1 MHVTMEST
9 EWPKRQATVALIL
22 TTTAFAICFACWV
35 INAMLVTYLVQNGV
49 FDFSAEQ
56 IGWLMA
62 TPILTGAISRVPLGI
77 LTDRYGGR
85 IVLTILLFSCAV
97 PMYMLSHS
105 TSYMGFLICS
115 LGFGFV
121 GGGFAVGVGYVSS
134 WYPSEKQ
141 GTALGIFGM
150 GNAGAAITSLAAPSL
165 LTFLSTDADPAEAWR
180 RLPQLYAAVLV
191 IMGLIFFFGSKTR
204 LLANAGEKSL
214 AERLSPLKSGRVW
227 RFGLY
232 YALVFGSFV
241 AISQW
246 LVPYSVNVYQ
256 ISLAE
261 AGMLAAVFTLPSGI
275 IRALGGW
282 LSDRYG
288 ARWLMQTVFLG
299 CAISS
304 AILAIPQM
312 DILSPGVGIS
322 AKMEGVVEQVSV
334 SSIVISGFEYPLKA
348 KPDIRIADTNNSG
361 NPLLLPALQGWQE
374 ANVSIGDQVAKD
386 QLIARGVLNAY
397 YPANIW
403 VFVSLVFTLG
413 VLTGV
418 GKAGV
423 FKYIPDYFP
432 DNVGT
437 VGGIV
442 GLIGAL
448 GGFALPMVFGYLL
461 AWTGLWTTCWIVLAI
476 LSLVCF
482 VWLQAMINRI
492 MKAEAPNLANLIENS
507 ATRSIPVARDK
518 HEDVPKNVEELLQGL
533 PFFHD
538 LTHEALH
545 AVATIGDFQSIPAGA
560 IIFEQGD
567 PGDAL
572 YVLITG
578 KVKLFL
584 NSEEEKRIELAELD
598 DGAYFGDLALIDG
611 QVRSAGAETAKDCEF
626 FLVGR
631 KQFLGLMS
639 DSPRILAD
647 VLVGLSE
654 HIRNTNRHY
663 VDINEKKERLETQAE
678 LARHQSIAQMVAG
691 VAHEI
696 NTPLGIVNHAA
707 SIITDDLN
715 EDTIE
720 DLAKDDNAEETLEA
734 LMEAGKLIQANIAR
748 ADKLITSFK
757 NLSVRQITEQR
768 EEVSLGEVI
777 EDVLRLYGVNVDSAK
792 MAVEFSN
799 DSAGD
804 DLWEGYPGPL
814 SQVLLNILSNAD
826 RYAYPDSAGGRVQ
839 VSLQAAAPTGQFDYV
854 ISVKDFG
861 VGIKEANQE
870 KVFEAFYTTGRG
882 KGGSGIGLSIVYNLV
897 TFQLDGKI
905 DLESTE
911 GEGSEFL
918 ISLPRIVKEKNEQ
931 THLTQGDGLSL

>member
-1 MHVTMEST
+1 MEVTVANT
-9 EWPKRQATVALIL
+9 EWPTRRATIALTV

-35 INAMLVTYLVQNGV
+35 INAMLVTYLVQNGI

-56 IGWLMA
+56 VGWLIA
-62 TPILTGAISRVPLGI
+62 TPILTGAVSRVPLGI
-77 LTDRYGGR
+77 LTDKYGGR
-85 IVLTILLFSCAV
+85 IVLTLLLFGCAV
-97 PMYMLSHS
+97 PMYLLSHS
-105 TSYMGFLICS
+105 TTYIEFLICS
-115 LGFGFV
+115 LGFGFA

-134 WYPSEKQ
+134 WYPPEKQ

-150 GNAGAAITSLAAPSL
+150 GNAGAAITSLAAPAL
-165 LTFLSTDADPAEAWR
+165 LTFLATDADPAEAWR
-180 RLPQLYAAVLV
+180 QLPQIYAAVLV
-191 IMGLIFFFGSKTR
+191 IMALVFFFGSETR
-204 LLANAGEKSL
+204 LLANASEKSL
-214 AERLSPLKSGRVW
+214 LERLSPLKSGVVW

-232 YALVFGSFV
+232 YALVFGGFV

-261 AGMLAAVFTLPSGI
+261 AGVLAAVFSLPSGI

-288 ARWLMQTVFLG
+288 ARWLMHTVFLG

-304 AILAIPQM
+304 GILAIPKM

-322 AKMEGVVEQVSV
+322 AKRSGIVEQISSSAIVVS
-334 SSIVISGFEYPLKA
+334 GYEYQLKA
-348 KPDIRIADTNNSG
+348 KPEIRIAETDNND
-361 NPLLLPALQGWQE
+361 NPLLLPRLQDWQE
-374 ANVSIGDQVAKD
+374 VNVVVGDLVAKD
-386 QLIARGVLNAY
+386 QLIARGVSNLY
-397 YPANIW
+397 YPANLW
-403 VFVSLVFTLG
+403 VFIILVFLLG

-461 AWTGLWTTCWIVLAI
+461 GWTGLWTTCWIVLAF
-476 LSLVCF
+476 LSIGCLV
-482 VWLQAMINRI
+482 WMQITINRI
-492 MKAEAPNLANLIENS
+492 MEAEAPNLANLIESS
-507 ATRSIPVARDK
+507 AARSIPVRGDMRHVIPA
-518 HEDVPKNVEELLQGL
+518 NVEELLQGL
-533 PFFHD
+533 PFFQD
-538 LTHEALH
+538 LTQEELH
-545 AVATIGDFQSIPAGA
+545 AIASIGEFQSKLAGE

-567 PGDAL
+567 SGDAL

-578 KVKLFL
+578 QVRLYL
-584 NSEEEKRIELAELD
+584 MSEEGNRVELAELD

-611 QVRSAGAETAKDCEF
+611 QARSASAEATENCEF

-631 KQFLGLMS
+631 QQFLSLMS

-654 HIRNTNRHY
+654 HVRSTNLRY
-663 VDINEKKERLETQAE
+663 LEMSVKKERLQTQAE
-678 LARHQSIAQMVAG
+678 LARHQSVAQMVSG

-707 SIITDDLN
+707 SIITKDLN

-720 DLAKDDNAEETLEA
+720 SIAKDDDAEEILEGM
-734 LMEAGKLIQANIAR
+734 MEAGKLIQDNIQR

-757 NLSVRQITEQR
+757 NLSVRQITEAR
-768 EEVSLGEVI
+768 EEVKLGEI
-777 EDVLRLYGVNVDSAK
+777 IDDVLRLYGLKADSAN
-792 MAVEFSN
+792 MALNFSN
-799 DSAGD
+799 DLPGN
-804 DLWEGYPGPL
+804 DLWEGYPGAL
-814 SQVLLNILSNAD
+814 GQILINILSNAD
-826 RYAYPDSAGGRVQ
+826 HYAYPGDDHGSVEVGLQ
-839 VSLQAAAPTGQFDYV
+839 VSPLSQFDYV

-861 VGIKEANQE
+861 AGIKEADQD

-882 KGGSGIGLSIVYNLV
+882 KGGSGIGLSIVYSLV
-897 TFQLDGKI
+897 TFQLDGRI
-905 DLESTE
+905 VLESTE

-918 ISLPRIVKEKNEQ
+918 IYLPRTVKEKYEQ
-931 THLTQGDGLSL
+931 IHLTQGHGLSL